1 MNWLAS
7 ALHEAEALL
16 GVGVTE
22 FVRYAAFAGLSWIC
36 FYGLF
41 RRRWLHR
48 KIIERFPRWRDI
60 GREIALSLMTCV
72 IYAIV
77 GLLSWQAIHHH
88 WTFYYHRLDRY
99 GMTWFWA
106 SIVLTIFL
114 HDAYFYWTHR
124 LMHHPRL
131 YRYLHKAHHVSTNP
145 TPWAAYAFDP
155 GEAFIQASVFP
166 LIIFLYPIHPLAFLI
181 FMVWQI
187 SFNVLGH
194 AGFEI
199 FPSWFLKSWPGKFL
213 NTPTNHAMHHQY
225 FRGNYGLYFNLW
237 DRWMGT
243 NHALYEERFEEV
255 TKRQRQSAA

>member
-1 MNWLAS
+1 MKTS
-7 ALHEAEALL
+7 K
-16 GVGVTE
+16 
-22 FVRYAAFAGLSWIC
+22 Y
-36 FYGLF
+36 
-41 RRRWLHR
+41 
-48 KIIERFPRWRDI
+48 
-60 GREIALSLMTCV
+60 
-72 IYAIV
+72 
-77 GLLSWQAIHHH
+77 
-88 WTFYYHRLDRY
+88 
-99 GMTWFWA
+99 
-106 SIVLTIFL
+106 
-114 HDAYFYWTHR
+114 
-124 LMHHPRL
+124 
-131 YRYLHKAHHVSTNP
+131 
-145 TPWAAYAFDP
+145 P